1 MKGARQS
8 GSACDLT
15 SSDSRSEDERRAVD
29 FSARQ
34 RERGR
39 LWRVFYSVPFVAFPC
54 DHTGPLPQDRGAS
67 GRMSKTPPSCAS
79 ASHSAVEHGNRMPST
94 TCAVGAT
101 SPSRDALGHER
112 QNRGSEGRNRP
123 AYLERREEHLDQRNG
138 TRDCAQRLLY
148 GVSYMAEKISVF
160 GIVVGVALLLT
171 GIGLVILAF
180 AVFGR
185 NRSEREVSPA

>member
-1 MKGARQS
+1 MKGARHS
-8 GSACDLT
+8 DSACDLT

-148 GVSYMAEKISVF
+148 GGED
-160 GIVVGVALLLT
+160 L
-171 GIGLVILAF
+171 GLRDRRRCRPPPDWDRTCDPCLCRLRAQP
-180 AVFGR
+180 R
-185 NRSEREVSPA
+185 PEREVSPA